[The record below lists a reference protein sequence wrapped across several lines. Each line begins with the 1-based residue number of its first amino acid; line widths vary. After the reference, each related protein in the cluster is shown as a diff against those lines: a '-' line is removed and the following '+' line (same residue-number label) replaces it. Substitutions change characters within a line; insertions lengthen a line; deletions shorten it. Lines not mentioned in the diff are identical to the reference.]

1 MGHGNIF
8 IFFFRIKIFLSILVS
23 RISESQLSSLVFL
36 LALMNHGD
44 FVSFFLICFFFSC
57 FILFYF
63 LLFFTIFLIGSD
75 GPPYSC
81 VCRGMLNKYF
91 LII

>member
-44 FVSFFLICFFFSC
+44 FVSFFLIFFFFFLFY
-57 FILFYF
+57 FILFFIIFYN
-63 LLFFTIFLIGSD
+63 FFD
-75 GPPYSC
+75 WQ
-81 VCRGMLNKYF
+81 
-91 LII
+91 